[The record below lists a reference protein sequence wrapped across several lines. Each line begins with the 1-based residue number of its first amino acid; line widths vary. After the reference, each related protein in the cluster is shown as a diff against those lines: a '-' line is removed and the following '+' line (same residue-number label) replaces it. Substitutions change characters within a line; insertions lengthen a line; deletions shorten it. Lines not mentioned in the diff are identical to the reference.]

1 MSNFTQISNDPC
13 QSRNGLKYLFAYYCP
28 EDKCW
33 IVPSRRFILLEND
46 NVDVLSG
53 QFISSM
59 WWNREYKMGD
69 ILEFVVMA
77 VIINKSASDVEKD
90 MNKLKNPFP
99 SYHDLPYYLKNVGYY
114 VMDQPIMI
122 KCLTHLTYK
131 DSFSFTLK
139 SISNPFQSVTLK
151 LNQNTNNNSM
161 FITCPSFN
169 QVLSKSV

>member
-1 MSNFTQISNDPC
+1 MSNLMYINDPH

-33 IVPSRRFILLEND
+33 TVPTRRFILIENENID
-46 NVDVLSG
+46 NLGG

-59 WWNREYKMGD
+59 WWNKEYKMGD
-69 ILEFVVMA
+69 ILEFVVMS
-77 VIINKSASDVEKD
+77 VEINRSSTDVEKD

-114 VMDQPIMI
+114 VMDQPIMM
-122 KCLTHLTYK
+122 KCLNHLKYK
-131 DSFSFTLK
+131 NSFEFTLK

-151 LNQNTNNNSM
+151 LNQNTNNDSM
-161 FITCPSFN
+161 FITCPSFS
-169 QVLSKSV
+169 QDLSKCV